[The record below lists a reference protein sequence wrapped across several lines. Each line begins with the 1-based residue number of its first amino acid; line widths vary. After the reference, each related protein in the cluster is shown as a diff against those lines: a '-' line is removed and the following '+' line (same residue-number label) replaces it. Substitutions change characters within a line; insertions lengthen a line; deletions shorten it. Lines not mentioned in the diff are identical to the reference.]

1 MDNNV
6 MLLIHPAL
14 GGLATLA
21 ALWVFVDTL
30 NAKEASQT
38 RIKYISILCAALIWL
53 TYIIGGYWYVVHYAP
68 EKAIIKAGPWP
79 FAHDIF
85 METKEHV
92 FLMLLLLSTYLPIA
106 ASGKVAA
113 NRAARKVLLWVS
125 GLGELDTVLKL
136 VAELQDEKARSEV
149 LAEVALVQAMHG
161 PAEQALSTC
170 KRIFADRNAHL
181 PAVAQKLA
189 DRGDKDNFKR
199 MLVPCA
205 YYLDASYAMCGLL
218 ARLYPQK
225 AIEVVKQIEES

>member
-1 MDNNV
+1 MQAQAKSGQ
-6 MLLIHPAL
+6 LS
-14 GGLATLA
+14 A
-21 ALWVFVDTL
+21 ALDTAKSL
-30 NAKEASQT
+30 RDADLQVTTLVWYLAQGEMDDNRGRNAQAV
-38 RIKYISILCAALIWL
+38 LDAAAEVVEQFDDESNREFWL
-53 TYIIGGYWYVVHYAP
+53 SDIG
-68 EKAIIKAGPWP
+68 KK
-79 FAHDIF
+79 
-85 METKEHV
+85 
-92 FLMLLLLSTYLPIA
+92 
-106 ASGKVAA
+106 
-113 NRAARKVLLWVS
+113 RAQ
-125 GLGELDTVLKL
+125 LGELDTVLKL

-170 KRIFADRNAHL
+170 ERIFADRNAHL